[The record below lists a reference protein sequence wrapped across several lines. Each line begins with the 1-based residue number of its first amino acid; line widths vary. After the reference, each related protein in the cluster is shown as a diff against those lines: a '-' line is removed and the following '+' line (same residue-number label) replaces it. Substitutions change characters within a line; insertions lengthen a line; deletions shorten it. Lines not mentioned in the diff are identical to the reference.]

1 MGPEYVTFSNIII
14 DDIVLWD
21 GSTHM
26 SVLGGSGTH
35 ALIGMRVWSQS
46 LGFVA
51 SVGKD
56 ISQSVYKDSLDA
68 LGGVDLRAIVVRENY
83 QTARAW
89 QLFEQDGK
97 RTEIMRTDINEF
109 IENEPTY
116 EEMPVDYR
124 NAKGFHLIWGRDL
137 KELSGLISN
146 LRKTNP
152 STCLLWEPSPD
163 HMRCDLTEYKEI
175 LHRIN
180 IFSPD
185 IDQAKE
191 LTGLEDV
198 SEMTSVFIGWGAK
211 IVAIR
216 MGAQGSYLATNDG
229 GAWHIPAV
237 AKKIVDV
244 TGAGN
249 AYCGGML
256 VGVANGIDLPEAAL
270 RASVS
275 ASFALEQFG
284 VPKFIDKL
292 EDETM
297 SRLMWARNNMN
308 DINIA
313 S

>member
-1 MGPEYVTFSNIII
+1 MIPEYVTFSNIII

-51 SVGKD
+51 SVGRD
-56 ISQSVYKDSLDA
+56 ISQSVYTDSLDQ
-68 LGGVDLRAIVVRENY
+68 LGGVDLRAIVIRDKY

-89 QLFEQDGK
+89 QLFEQDGT

-109 IENEPTY
+109 LDESPTY
-116 EEMPVDYR
+116 DEMPADYR
-124 NAKGFHLIWGRDL
+124 DAKGFHLIWGRDL
-137 KELSGLISN
+137 NELKGLVSD
-146 LRKTNP
+146 LRKSNP
-152 STCLLWEPSPD
+152 KTCLLWEPSPD
-163 HMRCDLTEYKEI
+163 HMKCEATEYREL
-175 LHRIN
+175 LHQIS

-185 IDQAKE
+185 IDQAAA
-191 LTGLEDV
+191 LTDLEDV
-198 SEMTSVFIGWGAK
+198 SEMASVFVDWGAK

-216 MGAQGSYLATNDG
+216 MGERGSYLATSDG
-229 GAWHIPAV
+229 NAWLIPAV

-256 VGVANGIDLPEAAL
+256 VGVADGIEISEAAL

-284 VPKFIDKL
+284 VPKFGDNL
-292 EDETM
+292 VEEAM
-297 SRLMWARNNMN
+297 SRLTWARQQ
-308 DINIA
+308 IVEC
-313 S
+313 

>member
-1 MGPEYVTFSNIII
+1 MIPKYVTFSNIII

-35 ALIGMRVWSQS
+35 ALIGMRVWSKC

-56 ISQSVYKDSLDA
+56 ISQSVYKDSLTA
-68 LGGVDLRAIVVRENY
+68 LGGVDLRAIVKRDKY

-89 QLFEQDGK
+89 QLFEQDGT

-109 IENEPTY
+109 LDESPTY
-116 EEMPVDYR
+116 DEMPTDYR
-124 NAKGFHLIWGRDL
+124 DAKGFHLIWGRDL
-137 KELSGLISN
+137 SELSDLISK

-163 HMRCDLTEYKEI
+163 HMKCEINEYKEI
-175 LHRIN
+175 LKRTSV
-180 IFSPD
+180 FSPD
-185 IDQAKE
+185 IDQAQE
-191 LTGLEDV
+191 LTGLDDA
-198 SEMTSVFIGWGAK
+198 SEMASVFIGWGAE

-216 MGAQGSYLATNDG
+216 MGARGSYLATSDG
-229 GAWHIPAV
+229 GAWQIPAV

-256 VGVANGIDLPEAAL
+256 VGVADGIDLLEAAL

-284 VPKFIDKL
+284 VPKFTDDL
-292 EDETM
+292 EDEAM
-297 SRLMWARNNMN
+297 SRLIWARNNVVECQ
-308 DINIA
+308 D
-313 S
+313 